1 VNSARGPR
9 YGEPVPAPS
18 SPPPAPTHLPRLRRR
33 PLHHPLRLVALST
46 GAVAALLV
54 ATACTPVTGSGRASA
69 AATASSA
76 PAQQPAPSES
86 LLTESP
92 DTHSSVGSLAEGFPV
107 DLVPVPD
114 GAEVLV
120 SSAARAGD
128 TGLWDVSLNLRTAQ
142 DTAGL
147 VDLYRQ
153 HLLAAGFVETAPEHA
168 EPGLAAQATFSR
180 SDGAEILVLG
190 VLDRD
195 GVRTMTLGGRV
206 RTGS

>member
-18 SPPPAPTHLPRLRRR
+18 SPPPASTHRPRRR
-33 PLHHPLRLVALST
+33 RRPLRLVALST
-46 GAVAALLV
+46 GAVAALLA
-54 ATACTPVTGSGRASA
+54 ATACTPVTGSGGASA

-147 VDLYRQ
+147 VDIYRQ

>member
-1 VNSARGPR
+1 M
-9 YGEPVPAPS
+9 
-18 SPPPAPTHLPRLRRR
+18 
-33 PLHHPLRLVALST
+33 
-46 GAVAALLV
+46 AVLLA
-54 ATACTPVTGSGRASA
+54 ATACTPVTGSGGPSV
-69 AATASSA
+69 AATEPSA
-76 PAQQPAPSES
+76 TAQQPAPTES

-92 DTHSSVGSLAEGFPV
+92 DTHSSVGSLADGFPV

-120 SSAARAGD
+120 SSAAPAGD
-128 TGLWDVSLNLRTAQ
+128 AGLWDVSLNLRTAQ

-147 VDLYRQ
+147 VDVYRQ
-153 HLLAAGFVETAPEHA
+153 HFLAAGFVETAPEHA

>member
-1 VNSARGPR
+1 M
-9 YGEPVPAPS
+9 
-18 SPPPAPTHLPRLRRR
+18 
-33 PLHHPLRLVALST
+33 RLVALAT
-46 GAVAALLV
+46 GAVAVLL
-54 ATACTPVTGSGRASA
+54 ATAACTPVTVPGEPSA
-69 AATASSA
+69 REASSA
-76 PAQQPAPSES
+76 TAPQPAPTES

-92 DTHSSVGSLAEGFPV
+92 DTHSSVGSLADGFPV

-120 SSAARAGD
+120 SSAARARGTD
-128 TGLWDVSLNLRTAQ
+128 LWDVSLNLRTAQ

-147 VDLYRQ
+147 VDVYRQ
-153 HLLAAGFVETAPEHA
+153 HLVAAGFVETASEHA

-206 RTGS
+206 RAGS

>member
-1 VNSARGPR
+1 MPVPSSPTPASPHPPTLRRGPR
-9 YGEPVPAPS
+9 A
-18 SPPPAPTHLPRLRRR
+18 R
-33 PLHHPLRLVALST
+33 PLRPVALVT
-46 GAVAALLV
+46 GAVAALLA
-54 ATACTPVTGSGRASA
+54 ATGCTPVTGPAGASASAVSSA
-69 AATASSA
+69 AA
-76 PAQQPAPSES
+76 PQPAPTES

-128 TGLWDVSLNLRTAQ
+128 TDLWDVSLNLRTAQ
-142 DTAGL
+142 DAAGL
-147 VDLYRQ
+147 VDVYRQ
-153 HLLAAGFVETAPEHA
+153 HLVAAGFVETTPEHA

>member
-1 VNSARGPR
+1 MA
-9 YGEPVPAPS
+9 
-18 SPPPAPTHLPRLRRR
+18 
-33 PLHHPLRLVALST
+33 T

-54 ATACTPVTGSGRASA
+54 AAACTPVTGPGGPSASA
-69 AATASSA
+69 TSSA
-76 PAQQPAPSES
+76 SAPLPAPTES

-92 DTHSSVGSLAEGFPV
+92 DSHSSVGSLADGFPV

-128 TGLWDVSLNLRTAQ
+128 TDLWDVSLNLRTAQ
-142 DTAGL
+142 DAAGL
-147 VDLYRQ
+147 VDVFRQ
-153 HLLAAGFVETAPEHA
+153 HLVAAGFVETAPEHA

-206 RTGS
+206 RVGS

>member
-1 VNSARGPR
+1 M
-9 YGEPVPAPS
+9 PAQ
-18 SPPPAPTHLPRLRRR
+18 SPPRPESPHPSGLRLR
-33 PLHHPLRLVALST
+33 PVWLVALAT
-46 GAVAALLV
+46 GAMAALL
-54 ATACTPVTGSGRASA
+54 ATAACTPVTVPGGTSTRE
-69 AATASSA
+69 ASSA
-76 PAQQPAPSES
+76 SAPQPAPTES
-86 LLTESP
+86 LLTGSP
-92 DTHSSVGSLAEGFPV
+92 DTHSSVGTLADGFPV

-120 SSAARAGD
+120 SSAARVRD
-128 TGLWDVSLNLRTAQ
+128 TDLWDVSLNLRTAQ

-147 VDLYRQ
+147 VDIYRQ
-153 HLLAAGFVETAPEHA
+153 HLVAAGFVETASEHA

-206 RTGS
+206 RARS

>member
-18 SPPPAPTHLPRLRRR
+18 SPPPASTHLPRRRR
-33 PLHHPLRLVALST
+33 RPLRLVALST
-46 GAVAALLV
+46 GAVAALLA
-54 ATACTPVTGSGRASA
+54 ATACTPVTGSGGASA

-147 VDLYRQ
+147 VDIYRQ

>member
-1 VNSARGPR
+1 M
-9 YGEPVPAPS
+9 
-18 SPPPAPTHLPRLRRR
+18 
-33 PLHHPLRLVALST
+33 RLVALAT
-46 GAVAALLV
+46 GAMAALL
-54 ATACTPVTGSGRASA
+54 ATAACTPVTVPSGTSTRE
-69 AATASSA
+69 ASSA
-76 PAQQPAPSES
+76 SAPQPAPTES

-92 DTHSSVGSLAEGFPV
+92 DTHSSVGTLADGFPV
-107 DLVPVPD
+107 GLVPVPD

-120 SSAARAGD
+120 SSAARVRD
-128 TGLWDVSLNLRTAQ
+128 TDLWDVSLNLRTAQ

-147 VDLYRQ
+147 VDIYRQ
-153 HLLAAGFVETAPEHA
+153 HLVAAGFVETASEHA

-206 RTGS
+206 RARS

>member
-1 VNSARGPR
+1 
-9 YGEPVPAPS
+9 VPAPS
-18 SPPPAPTHLPRLRRR
+18 SPRPASPHPSGPR
-33 PLHHPLRLVALST
+33 PHPVRLVALAT
-46 GAVAALLV
+46 GAVAALL
-54 ATACTPVTGSGRASA
+54 ATAACTPVTGPGGPPAWE
-69 AATASSA
+69 ASSA
-76 PAQQPAPSES
+76 SAPQPAPTES
-86 LLTESP
+86 LLTESL
-92 DTHSSVGSLAEGFPV
+92 DTHSSVGSLADGFPV

-120 SSAARAGD
+120 SAAARARD
-128 TGLWDVSLNLRTAQ
+128 TDLWDVSLNLRTAQ

-147 VDLYRQ
+147 VDVYRQ
-153 HLLAAGFVETAPEHA
+153 HLVAAGFVETAREHA

-206 RTGS
+206 RAGS

>member
-1 VNSARGPR
+1 MALATGT
-9 YGEPVPAPS
+9 A
-18 SPPPAPTHLPRLRRR
+18 
-33 PLHHPLRLVALST
+33 VALL
-46 GAVAALLV
+46 A
-54 ATACTPVTGSGRASA
+54 ATACTPVTGSGGPSST
-69 AATASSA
+69 ATSSTT
-76 PAQQPAPSES
+76 AQQPAPTES

-92 DTHSSVGSLAEGFPV
+92 DTHSSVGSLTQGFPV

-120 SSAARAGD
+120 SSAAPAGT

-147 VDLYRQ
+147 VDVYRQ
-153 HLLAAGFVETAPEHA
+153 HLLVAGFVETAPEHA

>member
-1 VNSARGPR
+1 VPPHPPSPR
-9 YGEPVPAPS
+9 PF
-18 SPPPAPTHLPRLRRR
+18 RR
-33 PLHHPLRLVALST
+33 PSTVAALWT
-46 GAVAALLV
+46 GAVAVLLA
-54 ATACTPVTGSGRASA
+54 ATACTTVTGSGGLSA
-69 AATASSA
+69 VTTERSAT
-76 PAQQPAPSES
+76 AQQPAPTES

-92 DTHSSVGSLAEGFPV
+92 DTHSSVGDLADGFPV
-107 DLVPVPD
+107 DLIPVPD

-120 SSAARAGD
+120 SSATPAGE

-142 DTAGL
+142 DAAEL
-147 VDLYRQ
+147 IDVYRQ
-153 HLLAAGFVETAPEHA
+153 HFLAAGFTETAPEHA